1 MIFDENGNM
10 AFQSGDQVLN
20 INDVPDYFN
29 KDFKSADTL
38 ININSDIYNAGQK
51 LDPTMSNMYRQKILN
66 MIRQGGRET
75 TLSLATDDL
84 IQEGGLGIVDEDL
97 LYNPE
102 RQEELEQVVVDNY
115 MNILNGSANAGY
127 QKKQAAIKKSQA
139 SSSPTAYKYGQ
150 STRDDLQIYSQ
161 PASTA
166 YTSLKSEI
174 DKIDNMT
181 LLPQDAKKGGDKIQR
196 KVDVINEVMKNTNSS
211 FEPLV
216 EQDGVIYVSDEDGNG
231 TPIDLSTNE
240 SLIDFILNNIGD
252 GIGDDAKMVLRQQL
266 RGLKMSSSSSKPVK
280 LTEEEQASLF

>member
-1 MIFDENGNM
+1 MIFDANGNM

-20 INDVPDYFN
+20 INDIPDYFN
-29 KDFKSADTL
+29 KDFKSADAL

-115 MNILNGSANAGY
+115 MNILNSSANSGY
-127 QKKQAAIKKSQA
+127 AKKQAAIKKSQA

-150 STRDDLQIYSQ
+150 STRDDLQIYSS
-161 PASTA
+161 PAKQTYSD
-166 YTSLKSEI
+166 LKSKIKEI
-174 DKIDNMT
+174 DSNGMNDPIELKVAEVNKILKSNNPDFQDLVINDDGSVHMLTFDKKGNEIIDDEGFSVTKKIDFNDNNSVVE
-181 LLPQDAKKGGDKIQR
+181 L
-196 KVDVINEVMKNTNSS
+196 VISS
-211 FEPLV
+211 L
-216 EQDGVIYVSDEDGNG
+216 GS
-231 TPIDLSTNE
+231 
-240 SLIDFILNNIGD
+240 
-252 GIGDDAKMVLRQQL
+252 GISDDAKMILRQQL
-266 RGLKMSSSSSKPVK
+266 KGLKPNVK
-280 LTEEEQASLF
+280 LTGDPNKL